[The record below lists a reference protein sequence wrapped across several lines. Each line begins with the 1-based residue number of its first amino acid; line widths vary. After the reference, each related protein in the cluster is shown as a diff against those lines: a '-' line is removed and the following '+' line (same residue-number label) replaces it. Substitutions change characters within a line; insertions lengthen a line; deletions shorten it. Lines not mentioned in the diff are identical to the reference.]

1 MPMKKFMNDPANL
14 TKELLEGL
22 VGCYSDTLALVNE
35 KIVVRKTPKSSDK
48 VALVAFG
55 GSGHEPAM
63 HGFVGLGML
72 DACVA
77 GDIFAAPGG
86 EKVFEALDYVKRD
99 AGTLL
104 ITLNHN
110 GDRMSGSKAMRKAQ
124 KAGLKVVEIVIHDD
138 IAQGPDTPIEDKRGL
153 GGVIPFIK
161 VVGAAAEEG
170 KSLEEIVELANKF
183 NEGIATLSVALKVAT
198 HPQNGGE
205 IGALADDEMEIGMG
219 QHGEGGGG
227 ISKMCT
233 ADETVEKMLPSLVKA
248 TKIASGDKA
257 LLLINGSGSTTT
269 MEMLICYRKA
279 KSMLEAVPGGSRQRS
294 VLDDPL
300 NGTTMTLDQFKQV
313 WARAAEKI
321 AAREKDYSA
330 LDAAAGGD
338 GDHGEAIVAA
348 TRALAAAQGADF
360 KSLLTDM
367 VNHLES
373 DVSGSTSSLY
383 GTLFE
388 GMADAVDAGVTELDA
403 PGIAD
408 LFAAG
413 LEELGFA
420 TKAKVGDKTFMDAL
434 IPAIEALKAHAAEGE
449 QAMFAAAAAAAKAGS
464 EATAQMQAKFG
475 RAKNLGERSIGPID
489 AGSASNADIWSCFAA
504 D

>member
-1 MPMKKFMNDPANL
+1 MPMKKFINDPANL

-22 VGCYSDTLALVNE
+22 VGCYCDTLALVNE
-35 KIVVRKTPKSSDK
+35 KIVVRKTPKAADK

-63 HGFVGLGML
+63 HGFVGEGML

-161 VVGAAAEEG
+161 VVGAAAEAG
-170 KSLEEIVELANKF
+170 KSLDEIVALANAF
-183 NEGIATLSVALKVAT
+183 NDGIATLSVALKTAT

-205 IGALADDEMEIGMG
+205 IGSLADDEMEIGMG

-233 ADETVEKMLPSLVKA
+233 ADETVEKMLPPLVKA
-248 TKIASGDKA
+248 TKLAAGDKA
-257 LLLINGSGSTTT
+257 LFLINGSGATTT
-269 MEMLICYRKA
+269 M
-279 KSMLEAVPGGSRQRS
+279 
-294 VLDDPL
+294 
-300 NGTTMTLDQFKQV
+300 
-313 WARAAEKI
+313 
-321 AAREKDYSA
+321 
-330 LDAAAGGD
+330 
-338 GDHGEAIVAA
+338 
-348 TRALAAAQGADF
+348 
-360 KSLLTDM
+360 
-367 VNHLES
+367 
-373 DVSGSTSSLY
+373 
-383 GTLFE
+383 
-388 GMADAVDAGVTELDA
+388 
-403 PGIAD
+403 
-408 LFAAG
+408 
-413 LEELGFA
+413 
-420 TKAKVGDKTFMDAL
+420 
-434 IPAIEALKAHAAEGE
+434 
-449 QAMFAAAAAAAKAGS
+449 
-464 EATAQMQAKFG
+464 
-475 RAKNLGERSIGPID
+475 
-489 AGSASNADIWSCFAA
+489 
-504 D
+504 